1 MKGLIKG
8 IVVLGVIAFL
18 VAYFATPILTVNA
31 IVAAAKAGDDAALE
45 RNIDFPAFRDSLKDE
60 LTTRLMAEANADPD
74 VRSSGLGGLGMML
87 APMLVSGAVDALVTA
102 PTIAAM
108 VRTADTP
115 DPTDPAQATTP
126 EPEAE
131 DQDIRQSYGYRDLNT
146 FVLTLTDPNQ
156 PDQPLKLLLKRQ
168 GVFGWKLSGIDLP
181 EKATT

>member
-8 IVVLGVIAFL
+8 VVILGVVAFL
-18 VAYFATPILTVNA
+18 IAYFGTPILTVNNL
-31 IVAAAKAGDDAALE
+31 VAAAKAGDEAGLE
-45 RNIDFPAFRDSLKDE
+45 RMVDFPAFRDSVKDE
-60 LTTRLMAEANADPD
+60 LTARLMAEANADPD

-115 DPTDPAQATTP
+115 DPEDVATARTP
-126 EPEAE
+126 EPESE
-131 DQDIRQSYGYRDLNT
+131 DKDIRQSYGYRDLNT
-146 FVLTLTDPNQ
+146 FVLGLTDPDR
-156 PDQPLKLLLKRQ
+156 PDETLKLLLKRQ

-181 EKATT
+181 EKAA